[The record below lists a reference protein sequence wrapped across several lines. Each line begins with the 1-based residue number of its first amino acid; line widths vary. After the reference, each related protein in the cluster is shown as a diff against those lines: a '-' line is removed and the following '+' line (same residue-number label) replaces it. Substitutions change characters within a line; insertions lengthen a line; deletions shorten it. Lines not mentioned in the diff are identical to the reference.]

1 MSQVQLCKYCKEVVG
16 ESDFV
21 GISLDS
27 LDSEIVT
34 ENSDE
39 SGNCH
44 HEKPIELKTKMFFG
58 FILKTEIFYLETSTS
73 TIGYQYIGYKNKF
86 LLKICFLFNKL
97 HIISTAEGNV
107 FYYGFFKKLTGD
119 GLKYFD

>member
-1 MSQVQLCKYCKEVVG
+1 MSQVQFCKYCNEIIG
-16 ESDFV
+16 ESNAI
-21 GISLDS
+21 GIFLDP
-27 LDSEIVT
+27 EIVT
-34 ENSDE
+34 KNSDK

-44 HEKPIELKTKMFFG
+44 HEKPSEFKTKKFFG
-58 FILKTEIFYLETSTS
+58 FLLKTEIFYPETLTE
-73 TIGYQYIGYKNKF
+73 TVVYEYIGYKNKF

-107 FYYGFFKKLTGD
+107 SYYGFFEKLTGD

>member
-1 MSQVQLCKYCKEVVG
+1 MSQVQFCKYCNEVVG
-16 ESDFV
+16 ESNSSMTF
-21 GISLDS
+21 LDP
-27 LDSEIVT
+27 IIII

-44 HEKPIELKTKMFFG
+44 HKKPSELKTKIFFG
-58 FILKTEIFYLETSTS
+58 FLLKTEIFYPETETG
-73 TIGYQYIGYKNKF
+73 TVVYEYIGYKNKF

-97 HIISTAEGNV
+97 HIISTTEGNI
-107 FYYGFFKKLTGD
+107 FYNGFFEKLTGD